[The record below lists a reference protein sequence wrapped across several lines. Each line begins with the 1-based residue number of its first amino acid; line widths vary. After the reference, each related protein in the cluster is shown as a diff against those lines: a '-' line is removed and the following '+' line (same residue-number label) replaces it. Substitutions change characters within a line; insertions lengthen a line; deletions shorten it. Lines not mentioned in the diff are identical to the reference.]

1 MRQISIKTHYSAAEL
16 AGMRLPGLPGTIRGV
31 QLLAERAPWD
41 CIEVTGR
48 GGKRREYAPPADIMA
63 AVRAQAAQQLAALAP
78 VAPVTP
84 STAVVARSSGHYT
97 REQNLK
103 ADARKGVLHALEQI
117 MTRTGYALKKA
128 ARTLLELVR
137 MGQAS
142 LQLVAML
149 KLARDERGR
158 SSPDGLPSER
168 SLVRFVEYQKAGQI
182 VPKKRAANMSVP
194 PWAKAFMSFYQR
206 PEKLT
211 VEHAYY
217 LYTEATPGD
226 HPSIHQ
232 VRRFLK
238 KVGNVSLQAGRM
250 GEREL
255 KNLKPFVRRGFD
267 SLLPA
272 DIYSADGHTFDREVQ
287 HPLHGRPFR
296 PEITTMVDI
305 GTRKAIGW
313 SVGLAESALAVL
325 DALRNAVQNG
335 GIPAILYVDNG
346 SGYINSMMLDE
357 VTGFMARLGIDM
369 QNSLPYNSQ
378 ARGVI
383 ERLHQTIWVKAAK
396 EAPGYIGH
404 DMDREAKHNVFKL
417 SRKALKNSAS
427 GEVVTMP
434 LMGWPEF
441 VPFCQKKI
449 DDYNKRPHRSLP
461 KMTDTV
467 TGRRRHQSP
476 NDAWALAEANGF
488 AAHMIS
494 QEESISLFRPQVQ
507 RTIRRGEVEL
517 FGQRY
522 FNAALEEF
530 NGELL
535 PICYDI
541 HDPQLVWVY
550 SPDGRLI
557 CDAEIDAN
565 KVDYMPKS
573 ALDKGR
579 DKRAAGREKRL
590 VNKLEEVRAEREG
603 TLALEVIQG
612 VTIPTNIEQIR
623 ERWAL
628 EQDEEILISS
638 VKQMQI
644 EVVLPAAAEVP
655 EVEVSNVF
663 VMPELPQDRF
673 RKWVALDEHLSK
685 GGVIDEPALTRWY
698 GSYPQ
703 SNEYRMYAKRR
714 LAMQEES
721 LNEQSTVA
729 TVLCMNQK

>member
-1 MRQISIKTHYSAAEL
+1 MMSAALKTHYSAAEL
-16 AGMRLPGLPGTIRGV
+16 AGMRLPGLPGTVANVI
-31 QLLAERAPWD
+31 LLATREAWPFV
-41 CIEVTGR
+41 ELTGK
-48 GGKRREYAPPADIMA
+48 GGKRREYVPPAEVIA
-63 AVRAQAAQQLAALAP
+63 AIRNKAAQELAALAP
-78 VAPVTP
+78 VTPVT
-84 STAVVARSSGHYT
+84 AVAVTKDRGHYT
-97 REQNLK
+97 RAQNLTG
-103 ADARKGVLHALEQI
+103 DARKGVLDALNAI
-117 MTRTGYALKKA
+117 MQRTGYPLKKA
-128 ARTLLELVR
+128 ARSLLTMARE
-137 MGQAS
+137 GQAS
-142 LQLVAML
+142 PQLVASL
-149 KLARDERGR
+149 KLARDGRGMP
-158 SSPDGLPSER
+158 SPDGLPSER
-168 SLVRFVEYQKAGQI
+168 SLIRFVEYQKTGQI
-182 VPKKRAANMSVP
+182 VPKKRAADMSIP

-211 VEHAYY
+211 VEHAYH
-217 LYTEATPGD
+217 LYTEATPGE

-250 GEREL
+250 GDREL

-272 DIYSADGHTFDREVQ
+272 DIYSADGHTFDSEVQ

-296 PEITTMVDI
+296 PEITTMIDI

-346 SGYINSMMLDE
+346 SGYKNQMMLAE
-357 VTGFMARLGIDM
+357 ATGFMDRLGIDM

-383 ERLHQTIWVKAAK
+383 ERSHQTIWVKAAK
-396 EAPGYIGH
+396 EALGYIGH

-417 SRKALKNSAS
+417 SRKALKKPAS

-434 LMGWPEF
+434 LMGWPDF

-461 KMTDTV
+461 KITDPV
-467 TGRRRHQSP
+467 TGHRRHQSP

-488 AAHMIS
+488 APHMIS
-494 QEESISLFRPQVQ
+494 QEESISLFRPQVL

-530 NGELL
+530 NGDEL
-535 PICYDI
+535 PVSYDI

-550 SPDGRLI
+550 SRDGRLI
-557 CDAEIDAN
+557 CDAELDAN
-565 KVDYMPKS
+565 KVDYMPQS

-603 TLALEVIQG
+603 ALALEVSQG
-612 VTIPTNIEQIR
+612 VVIPSNIDEIR
-623 ERWAL
+623 ARWAM
-628 EQDEEILISS
+628 EADEAVLIQS
-638 VKQMQI
+638 VKPVVETVQAAEI
-644 EVVLPAAAEVP
+644 EVVAEVA
-655 EVEVSNVF
+655 VSNVT
-663 VMPELPQDRF
+663 VMPESPQERF
-673 RKWVALDEHLSK
+673 KKWVALDEYVSQ
-685 GGVIDEPALTRWY
+685 GGVMDDPKLTKWY
-698 GSYPQ
+698 GSYQQ
-703 SNEYRMYAKRR
+703 SNEFRSFEKRR
-714 LAMQEES
+714 IAMKEES

-729 TVLCMNQK
+729 TVLCINQK

>member
-1 MRQISIKTHYSAAEL
+1 MNLAVLKTHYSAAEL
-16 AGMRLPGLPGTIRGV
+16 AAMRLPGLPSTKVG
-31 QLLAERAPWD
+31 LLAKADRENWSFLE
-41 CIEVTGR
+41 ILGQ
-48 GGKRREYAPPADIMA
+48 GGKRREYAPPAQVIA
-63 AVRAQAAQQLAALAP
+63 AIRNKAAQELAALAP
-78 VAPVTP
+78 VAPVT
-84 STAVVARSSGHYT
+84 AVAATRDRGHYT
-97 REQNLK
+97 REQNLTG
-103 ADARKGVLHALEQI
+103 DARKGVLDALNGI
-117 MTRTGYALKKA
+117 MQRTGYPLKKA
-128 ARTLLELVR
+128 ARSLLTMAREN
-137 MGQAS
+137 QAS
-142 LQLVAML
+142 PQLVASL
-149 KLARDERGR
+149 KLARDGRGMP
-158 SSPDGLPSER
+158 SPDGLPSER
-168 SLVRFVEYQKAGQI
+168 SLIRFVEYQKTGQI
-182 VPKKRAANMSVP
+182 VPKKRAADMSIP

-211 VEHAYY
+211 VEHAYQ
-217 LYTEATPGD
+217 LYTEATPGE

-250 GEREL
+250 GDREL
-255 KNLKPFVRRGFD
+255 KTLKPFVRRGFD

-272 DIYSADGHTFDREVQ
+272 DIYSADGHTFDSEVQ

-296 PEITTMVDI
+296 PEITTMIDI

-346 SGYINSMMLDE
+346 SGYKNQMMRAE
-357 VTGFMARLGIDM
+357 AIGFMDRLGIDM
-369 QNSLPYNSQ
+369 KNSLPYNSQ
-378 ARGVI
+378 ARGGI
-383 ERLHQTIWVKAAK
+383 ERSHKTIWVKAAK
-396 EAPGYIGH
+396 EVAGYIGH

-417 SRKALKNSAS
+417 SRKALKKSAS
-427 GEVVTMP
+427 GEVATMP
-434 LMGWPEF
+434 LMGWPDF

-461 KMTDTV
+461 KMTDPA

-476 NDAWALAEANGF
+476 NDAWELAVANGF
-488 AAHMIS
+488 APHMIS
-494 QEESISLFRPQVQ
+494 QEESISLFRPQVL

-535 PICYDI
+535 PISYDI

-550 SPDGRLI
+550 STDGRLI

-603 TLALEVIQG
+603 TLALEVSQG
-612 VTIPTNIEQIR
+612 VVIPSNIDEIR
-623 ERWAL
+623 ARWAM
-628 EQDEEILISS
+628 EADEAVLIQS
-638 VKQMQI
+638 VKPVIKTVQTAEI
-644 EVVLPAAAEVP
+644 EVVAEVA
-655 EVEVSNVF
+655 VSNVT
-663 VMPELPQDRF
+663 VMPESPQERF
-673 RKWVALDEHLSK
+673 KKWVALDEYVSQ
-685 GGVIDEPALTRWY
+685 GGVMDDPKLTKWY
-698 GSYPQ
+698 GSYQQ
-703 SNEYRMYAKRR
+703 SNEFRTFEKRR
-714 LAMQEES
+714 IAMQEES

-729 TVLCMNQK
+729 TVLCINQK